1 MGYILKFLLPIL
13 IFYWVFRSVGR
24 FMSRMMNGG
33 QRPQNFSGGQ
43 QTKKPP
49 VGGNVN
55 VEYAPT
61 KKSPKSSDD
70 FKGGDYVD
78 YEEVKD

>member
-1 MGYILKFLLPIL
+1 MGYILKFLLPVL
-13 IFYWVFRSVGR
+13 IFYWVFKSVGR

-33 QRPQNFSGGQ
+33 QQPQNFSGRQ
-43 QTKKPP
+43 QPKRPIDGK
-49 VGGNVN
+49 VN

-61 KKSPKSSDD
+61 KKSPKSSDN